1 MIKLRKAR
9 PDKRSVEGTRNEL
22 SKQNRDLR
30 VQKQRPSLPKGELQ
44 SNPYAMKA
52 KIKNRSPFEILTKH
66 VEELE
71 KERKATKLR
80 MKAIIAEKEAL
91 ETKLEAALDRIQTLT
106 KELEEAKCQNVKRKR
121 DEDGSDSALLSDGT
135 SVDRKRKKTKT

>member
-1 MIKLRKAR
+1 
-9 PDKRSVEGTRNEL
+9 
-22 SKQNRDLR
+22 
-30 VQKQRPSLPKGELQ
+30 
-44 SNPYAMKA
+44 MKA

-71 KERKATKLR
+71 KER
-80 MKAIIAEKEAL
+80 KAIIAEKEAL

-106 KELEEAKCQNVKRKR
+106 KELEEAKCQNIKRKR

-135 SVDRKRKKTKT
+135 SVDRKRKKKRKHNPKKLINELSETGTEYKRKLKTQE